1 MLLTKND
8 INIKGSSCIIFG
20 AGSSAKTVVKCLI
33 DKGVDKIVIKNR
45 SIDNARNLQNFSNKL
60 GFNNIE
66 LFNSDHS
73 SFDIAINT
81 TPIGMYK
88 DDVNNF
94 FDIPLNENTI
104 LIDLIYTSRE
114 TLFFKNFDKCSQ
126 KINGIDMFI
135 FQALKSIEIW
145 RETNYNLDSQIE
157 SVRKKLEKIKC

>member
-1 MLLTKND
+1 
-8 INIKGSSCIIFG
+8 
-20 AGSSAKTVVKCLI
+20 
-33 DKGVDKIVIKNR
+33 
-45 SIDNARNLQNFSNKL
+45 
-60 GFNNIE
+60 
-66 LFNSDHS
+66 
-73 SFDIAINT
+73 
-81 TPIGMYK
+81 MYK

-94 FDIPLNENTI
+94 FDIPLIENTI

-157 SVRKKLEKIKC
+157 SVRKQLENIKC